1 MLKLHAINLKR
12 LHLDTNAKSVQGI
25 YESEANEE
33 FGINHTHSLDMRQDL
48 KQYTIGCAIEQTG
61 LPVMGDLLPG
71 NHPDAQWNPLDIQ
84 TMNSFYEKKDLLEI
98 T

>member
-1 MLKLHAINLKR
+1 
-12 LHLDTNAKSVQGI
+12 
-25 YESEANEE
+25 
-33 FGINHTHSLDMRQDL
+33 
-48 KQYTIGCAIEQTG
+48 
-61 LPVMGDLLPG
+61 MGDLLPG